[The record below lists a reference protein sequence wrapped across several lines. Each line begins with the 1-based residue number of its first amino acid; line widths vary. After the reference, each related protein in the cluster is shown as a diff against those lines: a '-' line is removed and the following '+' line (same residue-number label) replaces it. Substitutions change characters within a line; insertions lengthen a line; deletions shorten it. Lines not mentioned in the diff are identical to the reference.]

1 MDEKLQAKKFFIES
15 AKSDLLLKTAKS
27 EWMETA
33 RPKTKRHHNFFL
45 TSQSGRD
52 VNLIQQEICVDKIL
66 KSAQENSPFDK
77 KVNSYT
83 IHIKHILYAPSV
95 HRQSGRE
102 VHNWG
107 LERGKHS
114 SNYP

>member
-1 MDEKLQAKKFFIES
+1 MDGKLQAKKFFIES

-66 KSAQENSPFDK
+66 KSAQENFPFDK
-77 KVNSYT
+77 KNVIPIQFTSSTFYMLPPFT
-83 IHIKHILYAPSV
+83 DRVA
-95 HRQSGRE
+95 
-102 VHNWG
+102 
-107 LERGKHS
+107 ERSTTGG
-114 SNYP
+114 